1 MSALNYSITGG
12 ANMIAELGGLQL
24 QQLPKLAQYILPAD
38 KNSDSVL
45 ECNLKTMMDGQ
56 MDLSIVLSRSYGE
69 SAGPDEKRLVEA
81 MKGMAMVY
89 EELNRIK
96 YEVLAQIYRKGA

>member
-1 MSALNYSITGG
+1 M
-12 ANMIAELGGLQL
+12 ELGELQL
-24 QQLPKLAQYILPAD
+24 NQLPNLAQYILPAD

-45 ECNLKTMMDGQ
+45 ECNLKAMLDGQ

-69 SAGPDEKRLVEA
+69 STGPDEKRLVEA
-81 MKGMAMVY
+81 MKAMAMVY

-96 YEVLAQIYRKGA
+96 YEILKQIYR

>member
-1 MSALNYSITGG
+1 M
-12 ANMIAELGGLQL
+12 ELENLQL
-24 QQLPKLAQYILPAD
+24 CQLPKLAQYILPAD

-45 ECNLKTMMDGQ
+45 ECNLKTMLDGQ

-81 MKGMAMVY
+81 MKAMATVY
-89 EELNRIK
+89 EALNRIK
-96 YEVLAQIYRKGA
+96 YEVLQHLYH